1 MRRGTSEIDCLWEIM
16 GAEDEGDAEDADERA
31 MFET

>member
-16 GAEDEGDAEDADERA
+16 GAEDEDDAEDADDARA
-31 MFET
+31 V